1 MNKKT
6 RFSILI
12 LFSLTLGLLY
22 LLHETAEA
30 SRMGRGGSFGGK
42 RSYQRSA
49 PEPAKNPAP
58 SQAKQG
64 QTAQQQPV
72 ASPSPMSRWGGMLG
86 GLVMGSLIGSMLF
99 GGGEG
104 TGGPGMMDLLLIG
117 GGCFLLYRFLR
128 ARRMA
133 AQAAGPGGAMPFES
147 NPSQGWG
154 SSDDSSYEDAAPAQ
168 QPALPPGFNAD
179 EFLKGANAVYVRL
192 QASWAKRDLLDIR
205 QFTSNEVFEEIS
217 RQAQEDPVP
226 GKTELLMI
234 NSRVIEVRDVDN
246 QTIVSVLYDVIM
258 RENEDTLSKQVR
270 ELWHFSQEQDKP
282 EAVWLLEG
290 IQQVES

>member
-1 MNKKT
+1 MNKT
-6 RFSILI
+6 TGFSILI
-12 LFSLTLGLLY
+12 FLSLTVGLLY
-22 LLHETAEA
+22 FLHETAEA
-30 SRMGRGGSFGGK
+30 SRMGRGGSFGSK

-49 PEPAKNPAP
+49 PAPAQNPAP

-64 QTAQQQPV
+64 QTAQQPV
-72 ASPSPMSRWGGMLG
+72 TAPSPMGRWGGMLG

-99 GGGEG
+99 GGGQG
-104 TGGPGMMDLLLIG
+104 AGGPGLMDLLLIG
-117 GGCFLLYRFLR
+117 GGCFLLFRFLR

-133 AQAAGPGGAMPFES
+133 AQAPGQGGAMTFES

-154 SSDDSSYEDAAPAQ
+154 TIDYTPSEDATAAQ
-168 QPALPPGFNAD
+168 QPALPPGFDAD

-192 QASWAKRDLLDIR
+192 QASWAKRDLQDIR
-205 QFTSNEVFEEIS
+205 QFTSDEVFGEIS

-246 QTIVSVLYDVIM
+246 QRIVSVLYDVMM

-282 EAVWLLEG
+282 EAFWLLEG